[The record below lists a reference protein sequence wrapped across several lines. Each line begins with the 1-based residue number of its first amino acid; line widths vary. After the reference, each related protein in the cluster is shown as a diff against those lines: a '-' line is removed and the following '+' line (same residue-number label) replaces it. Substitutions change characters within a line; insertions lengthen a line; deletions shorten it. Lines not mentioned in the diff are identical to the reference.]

1 MKIIFKTDPDMDKN
15 MALIF
20 THPNE
25 YEIKNQIASL
35 IEKNQKMITV
45 INGLN
50 NRNIQIPIC
59 SILAIESEDRMCN
72 LRLKTG
78 EMYLYKQ
85 RLKVAEAD
93 FSEDGFIRINNQ
105 TVVNIRE
112 VKEFASTTNARIEV
126 TLSDGTR
133 YFISRYYIN
142 HFRRALL

>member
-45 INGLN
+45 INGRN

-85 RLKVAEAD
+85 RLKVAQAD

-105 TVVNIRE
+105 TMVNIRE

-126 TLSDGTR
+126 TLSDGTQ